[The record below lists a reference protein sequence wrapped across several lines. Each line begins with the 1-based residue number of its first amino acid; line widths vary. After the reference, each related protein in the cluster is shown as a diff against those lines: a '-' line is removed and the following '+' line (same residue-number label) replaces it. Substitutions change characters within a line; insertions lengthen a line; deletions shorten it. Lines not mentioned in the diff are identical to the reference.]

1 MMAAQVWNVEI
12 DGPVATVTIDKP
24 PLNLV
29 MMDDIVELGQRLA
42 ELRQDPGVRAIVL
55 TGIGKAFIGGADVS
69 QFKTLD
75 PVTAKFSLQAVQRV
89 FRDME
94 EMEKPVLAAVN
105 GFAFGG
111 GCEVILACDIR
122 ICAERARFG
131 QLEINYGIIPGWA
144 GTQRLTRVV
153 GFGRAKD
160 LILTGRIIDAPQAL
174 GMGLVSEVVP
184 DVQLMEK
191 AGELAGLLASKAPV
205 AMALAKEMVNASSE
219 SSISVGGAFEAAACA
234 ITMGTEDCLEGV
246 RSFMEKRDPEFKG
259 K

>member
-1 MMAAQVWNVEI
+1 MMAAQVWNVET

-55 TGIGKAFIGGADVS
+55 TGNGKAFIGGADVS
-69 QFKTLD
+69 QFKAMD

-89 FRDME
+89 LRDME

-105 GFAFGG
+105 GYAFGG
-111 GCEVILACDIR
+111 GCEIILACDIR

-144 GTQRLTRVV
+144 ATQRLTRVI

-160 LILTGRIIDAPQAL
+160 LILTGRIIDATQAL

-184 DVQLMEK
+184 GDELMEK

-246 RSFMEKRDPEFKG
+246 RAFMEKRDPEFKG

>member
-1 MMAAQVWNVEI
+1 MMAAQVWNVEKE
-12 DGPVATVTIDKP
+12 GPVATVTIDKP

-42 ELRQDPGVRAIVL
+42 ELRQDPGVRVIVL

-69 QFKTLD
+69 QFRTLD
-75 PVTAKFSLQAVQRV
+75 PVNARFSLQAVQRV
-89 FRDME
+89 LRDME

-144 GTQRLTRVV
+144 ATQRLARVV

-184 DVQLMEK
+184 DDRLMEK

-246 RSFMEKRDPEFKG
+246 RAFMEKRDPEFKG